1 MLRYLFL
8 AIIWP
13 LRSLLFVYLRLRARH
28 RDLLLE
34 LNIRS
39 DYSEAP
45 LSHGFWAY
53 FKPVKDRFYFLALDL
68 ASAISAVERSQL
80 KLKKLSVVFESHSL
94 GWAQAWE
101 IRALLL
107 KLGSIGVET
116 HAYLLADDRI
126 SLFMATACKH
136 IASPETAVFDLTA
149 FTTESLYLQ
158 SLLSK
163 VGVRP
168 QFLSIGDFKS
178 AAEIFTRKGMSPAAR
193 KQTEELIQDLS
204 EAYFAAINDKAKAF
218 KSADRRLTGAAQ
230 ARAMQLID
238 SVATVTEF
246 REAINPDEK
255 MRTIDLHDLER
266 LLFRRTFRLFNFRK
280 AKRIALIVAEGNIV
294 ETATSRPGTINWP
307 DYEDVGAALRDEAY
321 DGAIVRVNS
330 PGGSALISQLL
341 WREWMLASE
350 RIAMPERS
358 SEHVKNSDQKAKKK
372 DSKKSKEPSP
382 PPLPVYISQGNVAAS
397 GGYYLSAVGKRIYST
412 PVSITGS
419 IGVVG
424 GKFNVAPL
432 LSRLGV
438 TIDRAP
444 KKNGAPPFSAFADF
458 TTEHAKAIRK
468 NMEEIYEQFLR
479 DVALGRN
486 VAPNDIRRHASGRV
500 YSGNKAETL
509 RLADQMGGLT
519 HALTDLKEELGI
531 KAGELVE
538 LSILPAIKES
548 LFNRSLLPFGLA
560 RLAALADFARPGVY
574 ALETRFY
581 SL

>member
-13 LRSLLFVYLRLRARH
+13 LRSLLFVFFRLRARH
-28 RDLLLE
+28 GELLLE
-34 LNIRS
+34 INIRS
-39 DYSEAP
+39 DYTEAP

-68 ASAISAVERSQL
+68 ASAIAAVERGRL
-80 KLKKLSVVFESHSL
+80 RLKKLSVIFETHSL

-107 KLGSIGVET
+107 KLGEMGVET

-126 SLFMATACKH
+126 SLFMATACKQVT
-136 IASPETAVFDLTA
+136 SPETAVFDLTA

-193 KQTEELIQDLS
+193 KQTEELIHDLS
-204 EAYFAAINDKAKAF
+204 ETYFAAISDKAKAF
-218 KSADRRLTGAAQ
+218 KNSDRRLTGTVQ
-230 ARAMQLID
+230 ARALELID
-238 SVATVTEF
+238 SVATVAEF
-246 REAINPDEK
+246 REAVNPEEK
-255 MRTIDLHDLER
+255 MRAIDLNDLER

-307 DYEDVGAALRDEAY
+307 DYEDVGSALREEEY

-330 PGGSALISQLL
+330 PGGSALVSQLL
-341 WREWMLASE
+341 WREWTLACE
-350 RIAMPERS
+350 
-358 SEHVKNSDQKAKKK
+358 KA
-372 DSKKSKEPSP
+372 
-382 PPLPVYISQGNVAAS
+382 PLPIYISQGNVAAS

-412 PVSITGS
+412 PMSITGS

-458 TTEHAKAIRK
+458 TIEHAKAIRK

-479 DVALGRN
+479 DVAHGRG
-486 VAPNDIRRHASGRV
+486 VAPGDIRRHASGRV
-500 YSGNKAETL
+500 YSGKKAETI

-519 HALTDLKEELGI
+519 HALTGIKEELGI
-531 KAGELVE
+531 RAGELVE

-548 LFNRSLLPFGLA
+548 LFNRSLLPFGLS
-560 RLAALADFARPGVY
+560 RLAAMADFSRPGVY
-574 ALETRFY
+574 AIETRFY
-581 SL
+581 TL